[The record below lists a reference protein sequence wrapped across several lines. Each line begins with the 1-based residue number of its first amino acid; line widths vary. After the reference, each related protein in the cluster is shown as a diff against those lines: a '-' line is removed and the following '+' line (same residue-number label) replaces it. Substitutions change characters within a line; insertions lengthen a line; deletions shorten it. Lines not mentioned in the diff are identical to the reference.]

1 MQLDSEKV
9 REERTLAHG
18 EEIDEVSGEQLT
30 VPAGSTSGS
39 TSAAVVVED

>member
-1 MQLDSEKV
+1 MQLTTEQV

-39 TSAAVVVED
+39 TSAAAVVEE